1 MTRRRTWSNGAAFAV
16 FGMGIALALGSGEAR
31 AQNPNSTTVQ
41 LPTYNFFTTQT
52 SVSVPDMGGTYLGGI
67 NRSASGGRQFGG
79 PFIPGNR
86 AFGKDTSAGGMSVH
100 VQIHDLEA
108 MDAALLAQ
116 PSDDPAVVHP
126 LDRPGLGA
134 AGVGGGSGA
143 ASAAGRGP
151 QAPLVLGGA
160 SRYASGGSA
169 SGGSASNSS
178 AGPAAAANSLAALRD
193 EKAQK
198 QSRQAEEVAA
208 ILADGDRALREG
220 KRGAAKIYYKQAL
233 RKADAVQ
240 QRLIQDRLA
249 SLEAPASA
257 SR

>member
-1 MTRRRTWSNGAAFAV
+1 MTRRRTWSNGAAFAA
-16 FGMGIALALGSGEAR
+16 FGMGIALAAGSGEAR

-86 AFGKDTSAGGMSVH
+86 AFGKDTSGGGMSVH

-116 PSDDPAVVHP
+116 PTDDPAAVHP
-126 LDRPGLGA
+126 LGKPGLGA
-134 AGVGGGSGA
+134 VGAGGGSGA
-143 ASAAGRGP
+143 AQAAGRGP
-151 QAPLVLGGA
+151 QAPLVLGGT
-160 SRYASGGSA
+160 SRYASGGGA
-169 SGGSASNSS
+169 SSS
-178 AGPAAAANSLAALRD
+178 GAGPTAAPNSLAALRD
-193 EKAQK
+193 EKAQGR
-198 QSRQAEEVAA
+198 SRQAEEVAA

-220 KRGAAKIYYKQAL
+220 KRGAAKIYFKQAL
-233 RKADAVQ
+233 RKADPDQ
-240 QRLIQDRLA
+240 QRIIQDRLA
-249 SLEAPASA
+249 ALEAPASA